1 MKGRLDIVKEL
12 VSHEANVKHLNK
24 DGWTS
29 LHLAIKETH
38 LEVVKQAIHYATM
51 VGNLEVLKLLIECGI
66 DVNVVDDWDNWTC
79 LHYACKESYID
90 IVDYLIYNCKANVNI
105 KDKHGRTPKDVGPLP
120 LPSIGNLKYG
130 DIGEVWLGLDVL
142 DMTSKGILFNGDY
155 NKWNYNRKIFSN
167 AISAPSFAKQSVKI
181 NQSLFWEMEEYWKD
195 LDQRNEKSANA
206 LKSVLE
212 AKHSCLISKDVQ
224 ERTKEKYE
232 KETGVM
238 EKGRKEP

>member
-24 DGWTS
+24 DGWTTVNPE
-29 LHLAIKETH
+29 IKKQLLKITDNSGVNLLQSSIISGKEKYKFLYH
-38 LEVVKQAIHYATM
+38 KDKIGRQAIHYATM

-90 IVDYLIYNCKANVNI
+90 IVDYLIYNCKANINI
-105 KDKHGRTPKDVGPLP
+105 KDKHGRTPKDVGEDNFLSIILKNPSRKIYTYIKFELCPLP
-120 LPSIGNLKYG
+120 LPSIGNLKYGG

-155 NKWNYNRKIFSN
+155 NKWSYNRKFFSK
-167 AISAPSFAKQSVKI
+167 AISASSFAKQSVKI
-181 NQSLFWEMEEYWKD
+181 NQSLF
-195 LDQRNEKSANA
+195 
-206 LKSVLE
+206 
-212 AKHSCLISKDVQ
+212 
-224 ERTKEKYE
+224 
-232 KETGVM
+232 
-238 EKGRKEP
+238 